1 MRAFLAALAIVAI
14 VAMTATAYAQ
24 NLQGMANG
32 GNRGNETAGPKE
44 PPKKRADEKEY
55 KSSLG
60 RLPDKKFDPWG
71 KVR

>member
-1 MRAFLAALAIVAI
+1 MRAFLVALAI

-24 NLQGMANG
+24 ALDGMVHG
-32 GNRGNETAGPKE
+32 GNKGNETSGPKE
-44 PPKKRADEKEY
+44 PPKKRANEKEY

-71 KVR
+71 NVR